1 MPSTSTI
8 EEKSVQFSELKA
20 GLQLRAGHS
29 VLIIVGDG
37 KGNPRYRKLAQHWD
51 EDGSGGDAEP
61 SDPPGTQGGVPD
73 GKFEIH
79 MQLHAASGAPLA
91 HERVRICDPDT
102 GEQVGKAAV
111 TDDDGVLKARVPDEK
126 DYLIHIDAKEADDH
140 PDAFGDMTHPVAA
153 HLPDPDSHGLLHV
166 AFVDGSGAPLKGETV
181 KVEGGH
187 ELVTDDG
194 GSIQMHVEHGVIT
207 VEIRGVSFTA
217 HSVMTGDL
225 EGDDA
230 PYRFMVES

>member
-1 MPSTSTI
+1 MPSSSKI

-79 MQLHAASGAPLA
+79 MQLHAANLAIAAGADIHEIAQVRDRLA
-91 HERVRICDPDT
+91 E
-102 GEQVGKAAV
+102 
-111 TDDDGVLKARVPDEK
+111 
-126 DYLIHIDAKEADDH
+126 
-140 PDAFGDMTHPVAA
+140 
-153 HLPDPDSHGLLHV
+153 LL
-166 AFVDGSGAPLKGETV
+166 
-181 KVEGGH
+181 KVEKH
-187 ELVTDDG
+187 INLSHARQILESIRVTEQ
-194 GSIQMHVEHGVIT
+194 SP
-207 VEIRGVSFTA
+207 A
-217 HSVMTGDL
+217 L
-225 EGDDA
+225 L
-230 PYRFMVES
+230 